1 MAQRKR
7 PPRQRTLERA
17 LRRSSDKLAAHRER
31 LFQLTPGATPE
42 HPIEISS
49 PALVEP
55 KATSLLCPRCELPF
69 RVEAHRAPS
78 VAGMRLREAAVSCSR
93 CGARRSLWFRLMG
106 PTLN

>member
-17 LRRSSDKLAAHRER
+17 LHRSSEKLATQRER
-31 LFQLTPGATPE
+31 LFQLEPGATPE
-42 HPIEISS
+42 HPIEVSS
-49 PALVEP
+49 PVLVEP
-55 KATSLLCPRCELPF
+55 KAASLLCPRCELPF

-93 CGARRSLWFRLMG
+93 CGGRRSLWFRLVG
-106 PTLN
+106 LPLN

>member
-17 LRRSSDKLAAHRER
+17 LRRSSDKLATHRER
-31 LFQLTPGATPE
+31 LFQLEPGSTPE

-49 PALVEP
+49 PTLVEP
-55 KATSLLCPRCELPF
+55 KATALLCPRCELPF

-78 VAGMRLREAAVSCSR
+78 VAGMRLREAEVSCSR